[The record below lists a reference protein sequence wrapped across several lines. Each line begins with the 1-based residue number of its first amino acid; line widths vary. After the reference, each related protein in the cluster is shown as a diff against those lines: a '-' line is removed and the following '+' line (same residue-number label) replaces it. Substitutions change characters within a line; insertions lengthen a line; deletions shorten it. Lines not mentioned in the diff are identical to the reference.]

1 MYVKINGLKLYYE
14 KQGSGQP
21 FLLVHGNGED
31 HRIFDRAVS
40 DLSQYYTVYALDSR
54 GHGKSDPV
62 PTLSYSEMAE
72 DVAEFIR
79 VLELEKPLFCGFSDG
94 GIVGLIAAVRWP
106 DLFSKLVVAGANM
119 TPSGIKQPVQ
129 GITKLQ
135 NFFFPDAKLD
145 LMLTQPNLTVRQLS
159 SIRVPTLVLAGEY
172 DVIRKEETK
181 RIARSIPGAKLL
193 ILPGQTHTSYV
204 IHSDKLFAAM
214 SAFLRD

>member
-62 PTLSYSEMAE
+62 PTLSYHEMAE

-106 DLFSKLVVAGANM
+106 DFFSKLIVAGANM

-129 GITKLQ
+129 SITKLQ

-181 RIARSIPGAKLL
+181 RIARSIPGAKCL

>member
-181 RIARSIPGAKLL
+181 RIARSIPGAKCL